1 MDNKSKQTGL
11 AGIGI
16 MGKLFPG
23 KSVRSIILSLM
34 AGLFL
39 TTGTYAQESK
49 EAAMHRKAADLI
61 SQMTLDEKIGMMMNS
76 TPGVERLGIKPYDW
90 WNEAL
95 HGVARSGRATV
106 FPEPIGLG
114 ATFDPEI
121 VKKIGD
127 IVSEEGRAKF
137 DKAREMENYSRFTGL
152 TFWAPNVN
160 IFKDPRWGRGMET
173 YGEDPFL
180 TGTLGAAYVKGIQ
193 GDDPFYLKAAA
204 CAKHF
209 AVHSGPESVRHSF
222 NAVPSMKDLYETY
235 LPAFEKLVKEADV
248 EVVMGAYNRVFG
260 ESASGSEFLLTD
272 LLRDKWGFDGHIV
285 SDCGAIDDIFGGHHI
300 ARDAAEASAIAIK
313 AGLNLEC
320 GSSFSSL
327 KTAINR
333 GLISEAD
340 IDNALEPLLMTQLK
354 LGILFNDPDCPY
366 YGIPASVI
374 GSAEHFAVARQ
385 AAVESMVL
393 LKNDN
398 NLLPLR
404 KDIRNVYVTGTAATD
419 TYSMMGNYYAISD
432 HYSTYLQGIV
442 SKVSDGTN
450 VNYKPAYTI
459 VPTKDVNPGNYATA
473 QAAQADYTIMFMGNN
488 GTTEGEESDAIS
500 SASVGDRLSI
510 DLPENQMSFFR
521 SVARMRRSNNHL
533 IVVLTGGSPI
543 NLQEIAAGADAVIM
557 AWYPGQEG
565 GDALAELLFGE
576 KNFSGRLPIT
586 FPISSQELPDFSD
599 YTMKGR
605 TYKYMTGNTMYP
617 FGYGLSYGSSQ
628 YGDLTI
634 LTKKPKLGKPVDVE
648 IPITNTGNMERTET
662 VQLYVS
668 TPNAGQGAPYS
679 QLVAFERVTLKP
691 GESHTVHFT
700 VTPDQM
706 LEFQDD
712 GNTKLLKGTYKIT
725 VGAASPT
732 QRSEELGIPLKSVS
746 IKL

>member
-1 MDNKSKQTGL
+1 MTAKTL
-11 AGIGI
+11 
-16 MGKLFPG
+16 
-23 KSVRSIILSLM
+23 ILSM
-34 AGLFL
+34 TAGLLL
-39 TTGTYAQESK
+39 TAGAHAQESK
-49 EAAMHRKAADLI
+49 EAAMHRKAAEVI
-61 SQMTLDEKIGMMMNS
+61 AQMTLDEKISMMMNS

-95 HGVARSGRATV
+95 HGVARNGRATV

-114 ATFDPEI
+114 ATFDP
-121 VKKIGD
+121 VLVRKIGD
-127 IVSEEGRAKF
+127 IVSDEGRAKF
-137 DKAREMENYSRFTGL
+137 DRARAMENYSRYTGL

-160 IFKDPRWGRGMET
+160 IFRDPRWGRGMET

-180 TGTLGAAYVKGIQ
+180 TGTLGSAYVKGIQ

-209 AVHSGPESVRHSF
+209 AVHSGPESVRHSY
-222 NAVPSMKDLYETY
+222 NAVPSIKDLYETY

-260 ESASGSEFLLTD
+260 DSASGSKFLLMD
-272 LLRDKWGFDGHIV
+272 ILRDRWGFDGHVV
-285 SDCGAIDDIFGGHHI
+285 SDCGAVDDIYGGHHI

-320 GSSFSSL
+320 GNSFYAL
-327 KTAINR
+327 KDAIER
-333 GLISEAD
+333 GLLTEAD
-340 IDNALEPLLMTQLK
+340 IDQALEPLLMTQLR
-354 LGILFNDPDCPY
+354 LGILFDDPDCPY

-374 GSAEHFAVARQ
+374 GSAEHYAVARQ

-393 LKNDN
+393 LKNAD

-419 TYSMMGNYYAISD
+419 TYSMMGNYFGISD

-459 VPTKDVNPGNYATA
+459 VPTRDVNPGNYATA

-500 SASVGDRLSI
+500 SPSIGDRLSI
-510 DLPENQMSFFR
+510 DLPENQMTFFR
-521 SVARMRRSNNHL
+521 NVVRLRRENNHL
-533 IVVLTGGSPI
+533 IVVLTGGSPL

-586 FPISSQELPDFSD
+586 FPVTSSTLPAFDD
-599 YTMKGR
+599 YTMEGR

-628 YGDLTI
+628 YDDLTL
-634 LTKKPKLGKPVDVE
+634 LTRKPRLGRNVEVE
-648 IPITNTGNMERTET
+648 IPVTNTGRVERTET

-668 TPNAGQGAPYS
+668 TPSAGAGAPFS
-679 QLVAFERVTLKP
+679 QLMAFERVTLKP
-691 GESHTVHFT
+691 GESRTVHFT
-700 VTPDQM
+700 VTPEQM
-706 LEFQDD
+706 KEIQAD
-712 GNTKLLKGTYKIT
+712 GSARQLKGTYKIT
-725 VGAASPT
+725 VGAAAPG
-732 QRSEELGIPLKSVS
+732 QRSEELGAALRSVS
-746 IKL
+746 FKL

>member
-1 MDNKSKQTGL
+1 MTL
-11 AGIGI
+11 
-16 MGKLFPG
+16 
-23 KSVRSIILSLM
+23 RSLILSLM

-39 TTGTYAQESK
+39 AAGAYAQESK
-49 EAAMHRKAADLI
+49 EAAMHKKAAEVI
-61 SQMTLDEKIGMMMNS
+61 AQMTLDEKISMMMNS
-76 TPGVERLGIKPYDW
+76 TPGVERLGILPYDW

-95 HGVARSGRATV
+95 HGVARNGRATV

-114 ATFDPEI
+114 ATFDPVL
-121 VKKIGD
+121 VKQIGD
-127 IVSEEGRAKF
+127 IVSDEGRAKF
-137 DKAREMENYSRFTGL
+137 DMFRAMKNYSRFTGL

-160 IFKDPRWGRGMET
+160 IFRDPRWGRGMET

-180 TGTLGAAYVKGIQ
+180 TGTLGSAYVQGIQ

-204 CAKHF
+204 CAKHY
-209 AVHSGPESVRHSF
+209 AVHSGPESTRHSY
-222 NAVPSMKDLYETY
+222 NAEPSLKDLYETY
-235 LPAFEKLVKEADV
+235 LPAFERLVKEADV

-260 ESASGSEFLLTD
+260 DSASGSKFLLTD
-272 LLRDKWGFDGHIV
+272 ILRDTWGFDGHVV
-285 SDCGAIDDIFGGHHI
+285 SDCGAIDDIYRGHHI
-300 ARDAAEASAIAIK
+300 AQDAAAASAIAIK

-320 GSSFSSL
+320 GSSFFAL
-327 KTAINR
+327 KTAIDR
-333 GLISEAD
+333 GLLTEAD
-340 IDNALEPLLMTQLK
+340 IDNALEPLIMTQLR
-354 LGILFNDPDCPY
+354 LGILYDDPDCPY
-366 YGIPASVI
+366 YGIPTSVI

-393 LKNDN
+393 LKNAN

-404 KDIRNVYVTGTAATD
+404 KDIQNVYITGTAATD
-419 TYSMMGNYYAISD
+419 TYSMMGNYYGLSD
-432 HYSTYLQGIV
+432 HYSTYLQGII

-459 VPTKDVNPGNYATA
+459 VPSKDVNPGNYATQ

-500 SASVGDRLSI
+500 SPSIGDRLSI

-521 SVARMRRSNNHL
+521 SVVRMRRSNNHL

-586 FPISSQELPDFSD
+586 FPITSETLPAFDD

-605 TYKYMTGNTMYP
+605 TYKYMEGNTMYP

-628 YGDLTI
+628 YGDLTL
-634 LTKKPKLGKPVDVE
+634 LTKKPKLGNAVDVE
-648 IPITNTGNMERTET
+648 IPVTNTGSVERTET

-668 TPNAGQGAPYS
+668 TPNAGAGAPFS
-679 QLVAFERVTLKP
+679 QLAAFERVTLKP
-691 GESHTVHFT
+691 GESRTVHFT

-706 LEFQDD
+706 KEFQED
-712 GNTKLLKGTYKIT
+712 GSAKLLKGNYKIT
-725 VGAASPT
+725 VGSAAPT
-732 QRSEELGIPLKSVS
+732 ERTEELGEALRSVTF
-746 IKL
+746 KL

>member
-1 MDNKSKQTGL
+1 MTL
-11 AGIGI
+11 
-16 MGKLFPG
+16 
-23 KSVRSIILSLM
+23 RSLVLSLTVGLLLT
-34 AGLFL
+34 AGAF
-39 TTGTYAQESK
+39 AQESK

-61 SQMTLDEKIGMMMNS
+61 SRMTLDEKIGMMMNS

-95 HGVARSGRATV
+95 HGVARNGRATV

-114 ATFDPEI
+114 ATFDPEL
-121 VKKIGD
+121 VRTIGD
-127 IVSEEGRAKF
+127 IVSDEGRAKF
-137 DKAREMENYSRFTGL
+137 DKAREMENYSRYTGL

-160 IFKDPRWGRGMET
+160 IFRDPRWGRGMET
-173 YGEDPFL
+173 YGEDPYL
-180 TGTLGAAYVKGIQ
+180 TGTLGSAYVKGIQ

-209 AVHSGPESVRHSF
+209 AVHSGPESTRHSY
-222 NAVPSMKDLYETY
+222 NAVPPMKDLYETY
-235 LPAFEKLVKEADV
+235 LPAFERLVKDADV

-260 ESASGSEFLLTD
+260 ESASGSTFLLTN
-272 LLRDKWGFDGHIV
+272 LLREQWGFDGHIV
-285 SDCGAIDDIFGGHHI
+285 SDCGAVDDIYGGHHI
-300 ARDAAEASAIAIK
+300 AKDAAEASAIAIK

-320 GSSFSSL
+320 GNSFTSL
-327 KTAINR
+327 KEAISR
-333 GLISEAD
+333 GLLTEAD
-340 IDNALEPLLMTQLK
+340 IDKALEPLLMTQLK
-354 LGILFNDPDCPY
+354 LGILFDDPDCPY
-366 YGIPASVI
+366 NGIPASVI
-374 GSAEHFAVARQ
+374 GSPEHYAVARQ

-398 NLLPLR
+398 DLLPLR

-419 TYSMMGNYYAISD
+419 TYSMMGNYFGISD

-459 VPTKDVNPGNYATA
+459 VPTRDVNPGNYATA
-473 QAAQADYTIMFMGNN
+473 QAATADYTIMFMGNN

-500 SASVGDRLSI
+500 SPSIGDRLSI
-510 DLPENQMSFFR
+510 DLPDNQLSFFR
-521 SVARMRRSNNHL
+521 KVVEMRSSNNHL

-576 KNFSGRLPIT
+576 KNFSGRLPVT
-586 FPISSQELPDFSD
+586 FPISTYALPSFSD
-599 YTMKGR
+599 YSMKGR

-617 FGYGLSYGSSQ
+617 FGYGLSYGSCQ
-628 YGDLTI
+628 YGELTL
-634 LTKKPKLGKPVDVE
+634 LTSKPKLGNPVEVE
-648 IPITNTGNMERTET
+648 IPVTNTGNVERTET

-668 TPNAGQGAPYS
+668 TPNAGQGAAFS
-679 QLVAFERVTLKP
+679 QLVDFQRVTLKP
-691 GESHTVHFT
+691 GESRRVRFT

-706 LEFQDD
+706 REFQRD
-712 GNTKLLKGTYKIT
+712 GSTKLLKGTYKIT
-725 VGAASPT
+725 VGAAAPT
-732 QRSEELGIPLKSVS
+732 QRTQELGAPLKSVS
-746 IKL
+746 VKL

>member
-1 MDNKSKQTGL
+1 MTFRTL
-11 AGIGI
+11 
-16 MGKLFPG
+16 
-23 KSVRSIILSLM
+23 ILSLT

-39 TTGTYAQESK
+39 TMGAYAQESK
-49 EAAMHRKAADLI
+49 EAAMHKKAVDLI
-61 SQMTLDEKIGMMMNS
+61 SQMTLDEKISMMMNS

-95 HGVARSGRATV
+95 HGVARNGRATV

-114 ATFDPEI
+114 ATFDPEL
-121 VKKIGD
+121 VRKIGD
-127 IVSEEGRAKF
+127 IVSDEGRAKF
-137 DKAREMENYSRFTGL
+137 EKAREMENYNRYTGL

-160 IFKDPRWGRGMET
+160 IFRDPRWGRGMET
-173 YGEDPFL
+173 YGEDPYL
-180 TGTLGAAYVKGIQ
+180 TGTMGSAYVKGIQ

-222 NAVPSMKDLYETY
+222 NALPNMKDLYETY
-235 LPAFEKLVKEADV
+235 LPAFERLVKDADV

-260 ESASGSEFLLTD
+260 ESASGSTFLLTN
-272 LLRDKWGFDGHIV
+272 LLREQWGFDGHIV
-285 SDCGAIDDIFGGHHI
+285 SDCGAVDDIYGGHHI
-300 ARDAAEASAIAIK
+300 AKDAAEASAIAIK

-320 GSSFSSL
+320 GNSFRSL
-327 KTAINR
+327 KTAIER
-333 GLISEAD
+333 GLLTEAD
-340 IDNALEPLLMTQLK
+340 IDEALEPLLMTQLK

-374 GSAEHFAVARQ
+374 GSPEHCAVARQ

-398 NLLPLR
+398 DLLPLR
-404 KDIRNVYVTGTAATD
+404 KDIMNVYVTGTAATD
-419 TYSMMGNYYAISD
+419 TYSMMGNYFGISD

-442 SKVSDGTN
+442 AKVSDGTN

-459 VPTKDVNPGNYATA
+459 VPTRDVNPGNYATA
-473 QAAQADYTIMFMGNN
+473 QAASADYTIMFMGNN

-500 SASVGDRLSI
+500 SPSIGDRLNI
-510 DLPENQMSFFR
+510 DLPDNQLSFFR
-521 SVARMRRSNNHL
+521 EVVKMRSKNNHL
-533 IVVLTGGSPI
+533 IVVVTGGSPV

-586 FPISSQELPDFSD
+586 FPISTYALPPFSD
-599 YTMKGR
+599 YDMRGR

-628 YGDLTI
+628 YGDLKVVTS
-634 LTKKPKLGKPVDVE
+634 KPKLGSPIELE
-648 IPITNTGNMERTET
+648 IPVTNTGKVDRTET

-668 TPNAGQGAPYS
+668 TPNAGQGAAFS
-679 QLVAFERVTLKP
+679 QLVAFERVSLKP
-691 GESHTVHFT
+691 GESRNVRFT
-700 VTPDQM
+700 VTPEQM
-706 LEFQDD
+706 REFQRD
-712 GNTKLLKGTYKIT
+712 GSTKLLKGTYKIT
-725 VGAASPT
+725 VGAAAPT
-732 QRSEELGIPLKSVS
+732 QRSQELDVPLKSVS

>member
-1 MDNKSKQTGL
+1 MTT
-11 AGIGI
+11 
-16 MGKLFPG
+16 
-23 KSVRSIILSLM
+23 RSIILSLT

-39 TTGTYAQESK
+39 TMGAFAQDSK
-49 EAAMHRKAADLI
+49 EAAMHKKAADLI
-61 SQMTLDEKIGMMMNS
+61 SQMTLDEKISMMMNS

-95 HGVARSGRATV
+95 HGVARNGRATV

-114 ATFDPEI
+114 ATFDPDL
-121 VKKIGD
+121 VRKIGD
-127 IVSEEGRAKF
+127 IVSDEGRAKF
-137 DKAREMENYSRFTGL
+137 EKAREMENYNRYTGL

-160 IFKDPRWGRGMET
+160 IFRDPRWGRGMET

-180 TGTLGAAYVKGIQ
+180 TGTLGSAYVKGIQ

-209 AVHSGPESVRHSF
+209 AVHSGPESVRHSY
-222 NAVPSMKDLYETY
+222 NALPSMKDLYETY
-235 LPAFEKLVKEADV
+235 LPAFEKLVKDADV

-260 ESASGSEFLLTD
+260 ESASGSTFLLTN
-272 LLRDKWGFDGHIV
+272 LLRETWGFDGHIV
-285 SDCGAIDDIFGGHHI
+285 SDCGAIDDIYRGHHI
-300 ARDAAEASAIAIK
+300 AKDAAEASAIAIK

-320 GSSFSSL
+320 GNSFRSL
-327 KTAINR
+327 KTAIER
-333 GLISEAD
+333 GLLTEDD
-340 IDNALEPLLMTQLK
+340 IDKALEPLLMTQLK

-374 GSAEHFAVARQ
+374 GSAEHYAVARQ

-398 NLLPLR
+398 DLLPLR
-404 KDIRNVYVTGTAATD
+404 KDIQNVYVTGTAATD
-419 TYSMMGNYYAISD
+419 TYSMMGNYYGISD

-459 VPTKDVNPGNYATA
+459 VPTRDVNPGNYATA
-473 QAAQADYTIMFMGNN
+473 QAAQADYTIMFLGNN

-500 SASVGDRLSI
+500 SPSIGDRLSI
-510 DLPENQMSFFR
+510 DLPDNQLSFFR
-521 SVARMRRSNNHL
+521 KVVEMRGKNNHL
-533 IVVLTGGSPI
+533 IVVVTGGSPV

-586 FPISSQELPDFSD
+586 FPISTRALPAFSD
-599 YTMKGR
+599 YTMQGR
-605 TYKYMTGNTMYP
+605 TYKYMAGNTMYP

-628 YGDLTI
+628 FGDLSV
-634 LTKKPKLGKPVDVE
+634 LTKKPKLGNSIEFE
-648 IPITNTGNMERTET
+648 IPVTNTGNVERTET
-662 VQLYVS
+662 VQFYVS
-668 TPNAGQGAPYS
+668 TPNAGQGAPFS
-679 QLVAFERVTLKP
+679 QLKAFQRVTLRP
-691 GESHTVHFT
+691 GETRTVHFT

-706 LEFQDD
+706 EEFARD
-712 GNTKLLKGTYKIT
+712 GSSKLLKGNYKFT
-725 VGAASPT
+725 VGAAAPT
-732 QRSEELGIPLKSVS
+732 HRSEELGVPLKSVS
-746 IKL
+746 VKL

>member
-1 MDNKSKQTGL
+1 MT
-11 AGIGI
+11 
-16 MGKLFPG
+16 F
-23 KSVRSIILSLM
+23 RSLILSLT

-39 TTGTYAQESK
+39 TMGAFAQESK
-49 EAAMHRKAADLI
+49 EAAMHKKAVDLI
-61 SQMTLDEKIGMMMNS
+61 SQMTLDEKISMMMNS

-95 HGVARSGRATV
+95 HGVARNGRATV

-114 ATFDPEI
+114 ATFDPEL

-127 IVSEEGRAKF
+127 IVSDEGRAKF
-137 DKAREMENYSRFTGL
+137 EKAREMENYNRYTGL

-160 IFKDPRWGRGMET
+160 IFRDPRWGRGMET
-173 YGEDPFL
+173 YGEDPYL
-180 TGTLGAAYVKGIQ
+180 TGTMGSAYVKGIQ

-209 AVHSGPESVRHSF
+209 AVHSGPESVRHSY
-222 NAVPSMKDLYETY
+222 NALPNMKDLYETY
-235 LPAFEKLVKEADV
+235 LPAFERLVKDADV

-260 ESASGSEFLLTD
+260 ESASGSTFLLTN
-272 LLRDKWGFDGHIV
+272 LLREQWGFDGHIV
-285 SDCGAIDDIFGGHHI
+285 SDCGAVDDIYGGHHI
-300 ARDAAEASAIAIK
+300 AKDAAEASAIAIK

-320 GSSFSSL
+320 GNSFRSL
-327 KTAINR
+327 KTAIER
-333 GLISEAD
+333 GLLTEAD
-340 IDNALEPLLMTQLK
+340 IDEALEPLLMTQLK

-374 GSAEHFAVARQ
+374 GSPEHYAVARQ

-398 NLLPLR
+398 DLLPLR
-404 KDIRNVYVTGTAATD
+404 KDIMNVYVTGTAATD
-419 TYSMMGNYYAISD
+419 TYSMMGNYFGISD

-442 SKVSDGTN
+442 AKVSDGTN

-459 VPTKDVNPGNYATA
+459 VPTRDVNPGNYATA
-473 QAAQADYTIMFMGNN
+473 QAASADYTIMFMGNN

-500 SASVGDRLSI
+500 SPSIGDRLNI
-510 DLPENQMSFFR
+510 DLPDNQLSFFR
-521 SVARMRRSNNHL
+521 EVVKMRSKNNHL
-533 IVVLTGGSPI
+533 IVVVTGGSPV

-586 FPISSQELPDFSD
+586 FPISTYALPPFSD
-599 YTMKGR
+599 YDMRGR

-628 YGDLTI
+628 YGDLRVVTS
-634 LTKKPKLGKPVDVE
+634 KPKLGSPIELE
-648 IPITNTGNMERTET
+648 IPVTNTGKVERTET

-668 TPNAGQGAPYS
+668 TPNAGQGAAFS
-679 QLVAFERVTLKP
+679 QLVAFERVSLKP
-691 GESHTVHFT
+691 GESRTVRFT

-706 LEFQDD
+706 REFQRD
-712 GNTKLLKGTYKIT
+712 GSTKLLKGTYKIT
-725 VGAASPT
+725 AGAAAPT
-732 QRSEELGIPLKSVS
+732 QRSEELGAALKSVS

>member
-1 MDNKSKQTGL
+1 MK
-11 AGIGI
+11 ARF
-16 MGKLFPG
+16 LF
-23 KSVRSIILSLM
+23 LSLV

-39 TTGTYAQESK
+39 TAGVHAQESK
-49 EAAMHRKAADLI
+49 EAAMHKKAAEYI
-61 SQMTLDEKIGMMMNS
+61 SKMTLDEKIGMMMNS

-95 HGVARSGRATV
+95 HGVARNGRATV

-114 ATFDPEI
+114 ATFDAELI
-121 VKKIGD
+121 RKIGD
-127 IVSEEGRAKF
+127 IVSDEGRAKF
-137 DKAREMENYSRFTGL
+137 EKAREAENYSRYTGL

-160 IFKDPRWGRGMET
+160 IFRDPRWGRGMET

-180 TGTLGAAYVKGIQ
+180 TGTLGSAYVKGIQ

-209 AVHSGPESVRHSF
+209 AVHSGPESVRHSY
-222 NAVPSMKDLYETY
+222 NATPSMKDLYETY
-235 LPAFEKLVKEADV
+235 LPAFERLVKDADV

-260 ESASGSEFLLTD
+260 ESASGSTFLLTNI
-272 LLRDKWGFDGHIV
+272 LRNKWGFDGHIV
-285 SDCGAIDDIFGGHHI
+285 SDCGAVDDIYGGHHI
-300 ARDAAEASAIAIK
+300 AQDAAEASAIAIK

-320 GSSFSSL
+320 GNSFRAL
-327 KTAINR
+327 KTAIER
-333 GLISEAD
+333 GLLTEAD
-340 IDNALEPLLMTQLK
+340 IDKALEPLLMTQLK
-354 LGILFNDPDCPY
+354 LGILYDDPDCPY

-374 GSAEHFAVARQ
+374 GSAEHYAVARQ

-398 NLLPLR
+398 DLLPLR
-404 KDIRNVYVTGTAATD
+404 KDIQNVYVTGTAATD
-419 TYSMMGNYYAISD
+419 TYSMMGNYFGLSD

-500 SASVGDRLSI
+500 SPSIGDRLNI

-521 SVARMRRSNNHL
+521 SVVRMRRRNNHL
-533 IVVLTGGSPI
+533 IVVVTGGSPV

-576 KNFSGRLPIT
+576 KNFSGRLPVT
-586 FPISSQELPDFSD
+586 FPVSSQYLPSFND

-617 FGYGLSYGSSQ
+617 FGYGLSYGSCQ
-628 YGDLTI
+628 YGDLTVV
-634 LTKKPKLGKPVDVE
+634 TAKPKLGNPVE
-648 IPITNTGNMERTET
+648 LAIPVTNTGSVERTET

-679 QLVAFERVTLKP
+679 QLMAFERVTLRP
-691 GESHTVHFT
+691 GESRTVRFT

-706 LEFQDD
+706 LEFQRD

-725 VGAASPT
+725 VGAAAPT
-732 QRSEELGIPLKSVS
+732 QRSEELGVPLKSVS

>member
-1 MDNKSKQTGL
+1 MTL
-11 AGIGI
+11 RT
-16 MGKLFPG
+16 F
-23 KSVRSIILSLM
+23 ILTSA

-39 TTGTYAQESK
+39 IAGAYAQESK
-49 EAAMHRKAADLI
+49 EAAMHKKAAEVI
-61 SQMTLDEKIGMMMNS
+61 AQMTLDEKIGMMMNS

-95 HGVARSGRATV
+95 HGVARNGRATV

-114 ATFDPEI
+114 ATFNPEL

-127 IVSEEGRAKF
+127 IVSDEGRAKF
-137 DKAREMENYSRFTGL
+137 DKAREMKNYNRFTGL

-160 IFKDPRWGRGMET
+160 IFRDPRWGRGMET

-180 TGTLGAAYVKGIQ
+180 SGTMGTAYVRGIQ

-204 CAKHF
+204 CAKHY
-209 AVHSGPESVRHSF
+209 AVHSGPEATRHSY
-222 NAVPSMKDLYETY
+222 NAEPSIKDLYETY
-235 LPAFEKLVKEADV
+235 LPAFEKLVKDADV

-260 ESASGSEFLLTD
+260 DSASGSKFLLTD
-272 LLRDKWGFDGHIV
+272 ILRNTWGFDGHIV
-285 SDCGAIDDIFGGHHI
+285 SDCGAIDDIYRGHHI
-300 ARDAAEASAIAIK
+300 AQDAAAASAIAIK

-320 GSSFSSL
+320 GNSFRAL
-327 KTAINR
+327 KTAIDR
-333 GLISEAD
+333 GLLTEAD
-340 IDNALEPLLMTQLK
+340 IDNALEPLIMTLLR
-354 LGILFNDPDCPY
+354 LGILYDDPDCPY
-366 YGIPASVI
+366 YGIPSSVI
-374 GSAEHFAVARQ
+374 ASPDHFAVARQ

-393 LKNDN
+393 LKNAN

-404 KDIRNVYVTGTAATD
+404 KDIQNVYVTGTAATD
-419 TYSMMGNYYAISD
+419 TYSMMGNYYGISD

-442 SKVSDGTN
+442 SHVSDGTN

-459 VPTKDVNPGNYATA
+459 VPSKDVNPGNYATQ

-500 SASVGDRLSI
+500 SPYIGDRISI

-521 SVARMRRSNNHL
+521 SVVRMRRSNNHL

-576 KNFSGRLPIT
+576 KNFSGKLPIT
-586 FPISSQELPDFSD
+586 FPLSTDPLPAFDD

-605 TYKYMTGNTMYP
+605 TYKYMEGNTMYP

-628 YGDLTI
+628 YGDLTL
-634 LTKKPKLGKPVDVE
+634 LTKKPKLGNSVEVE
-648 IPITNTGNMERTET
+648 IPVTNTGNVERTET

-668 TPNAGQGAPYS
+668 TPNAGAGAPFS
-679 QLVAFERVTLKP
+679 QLAAFERVTLRP
-691 GESHTVHFT
+691 GESRTVRFT
-700 VTPDQM
+700 VNPDQM
-706 LEFQDD
+706 KEFQED
-712 GNTKLLKGTYKIT
+712 GSTKLLKGTYKIT
-725 VGAASPT
+725 VGTAAPT
-732 QRSEELGIPLKSVS
+732 PRTEELGEAIRSVS
-746 IKL
+746 FKL

>member
-1 MDNKSKQTGL
+1 MTARTL
-11 AGIGI
+11 
-16 MGKLFPG
+16 
-23 KSVRSIILSLM
+23 ILSLT

-39 TTGTYAQESK
+39 TMGAFAQDSK
-49 EAAMHRKAADLI
+49 EAAMHKKAADLI
-61 SQMTLDEKIGMMMNS
+61 SQMTLDEKISMMMNS

-95 HGVARSGRATV
+95 HGVARNGRATV

-114 ATFDPEI
+114 ATFDPDL
-121 VKKIGD
+121 VRKIGD
-127 IVSEEGRAKF
+127 IVSDEGRAKF
-137 DKAREMENYSRFTGL
+137 EKAREMENYNRYTGL

-160 IFKDPRWGRGMET
+160 IFRDPRWGRGMET

-180 TGTLGAAYVKGIQ
+180 TGTLGSAYVKGIQ

-209 AVHSGPESVRHSF
+209 AVHSGPESVRHSY
-222 NAVPSMKDLYETY
+222 NALPSMKDLYETY
-235 LPAFEKLVKEADV
+235 LPAFEKLVKDADV

-260 ESASGSEFLLTD
+260 ESASGSTFLLTN
-272 LLRDKWGFDGHIV
+272 LLRETWGFDGHIV
-285 SDCGAIDDIFGGHHI
+285 SDCGAVDDIYGGHHI
-300 ARDAAEASAIAIK
+300 AKDAAEASAIAIK

-320 GSSFSSL
+320 GNSFTSL
-327 KTAINR
+327 KEAINR
-333 GLISEAD
+333 GLLTEDD
-340 IDNALEPLLMTQLK
+340 IDEALEPLLMTQLK
-354 LGILFNDPDCPY
+354 LGILFDDPDCPY

-374 GSAEHFAVARQ
+374 GSAEHYAVARQ

-398 NLLPLR
+398 DLLPLR
-404 KDIRNVYVTGTAATD
+404 KDIQNVYVTGTAATD
-419 TYSMMGNYYAISD
+419 TYSMMGNYFGISD

-459 VPTKDVNPGNYATA
+459 VPTRDVNPGNYATA
-473 QAAQADYTIMFMGNN
+473 QAAQADYTIMFLGNN

-500 SASVGDRLSI
+500 SPSIGDRLSI
-510 DLPENQMSFFR
+510 DLPDNQLSFFR
-521 SVARMRRSNNHL
+521 KVVEMRGKNNHL
-533 IVVLTGGSPI
+533 IVVVTGGSPI

-586 FPISSQELPDFSD
+586 FPISTRALPAFSD
-599 YTMKGR
+599 YTMQGR
-605 TYKYMTGNTMYP
+605 TYKYMAGNTMYP

-628 YGDLTI
+628 YGDLRL
-634 LTKKPKLGKPVDVE
+634 LTGKPKLGNPLEFE
-648 IPITNTGNMERTET
+648 IPVTNTGNVERTET

-668 TPNAGQGAPYS
+668 TPNAGQGAPFS
-679 QLVAFERVTLKP
+679 QLKAFQRITLRP
-691 GESHTVHFT
+691 GETRTVRFT

-706 LEFQDD
+706 EEFARD
-712 GNTKLLKGTYKIT
+712 GSTKLLKGNYKFT
-725 VGAASPT
+725 VGAAAPT
-732 QRSEELGIPLKSVS
+732 HRSEELGVPLKSVN

>member
-1 MDNKSKQTGL
+1 MTLKSLLLPL
-11 AGIGI
+11 A
-16 MGKLFPG
+16 
-23 KSVRSIILSLM
+23 
-34 AGLFL
+34 AGLL
-39 TTGTYAQESK
+39 LATGAYAQESK
-49 EAAMHRKAADLI
+49 EAAMHKKAAELI
-61 SQMTLDEKIGMMMNS
+61 ARMTLDEKIGMMMNS

-95 HGVARSGRATV
+95 HGVARNGRATV

-114 ATFDPEI
+114 ATFDPEL
-121 VKKIGD
+121 VRKIGD
-127 IVSEEGRAKF
+127 IVSDEGRAKF
-137 DKAREMENYSRFTGL
+137 DKAREMKNYSRFTGL

-160 IFKDPRWGRGMET
+160 IFRDPRWGRGMET

-180 TGTLGAAYVKGIQ
+180 TGTLGSAYVKGIQ

-204 CAKHF
+204 CAKHY
-209 AVHSGPESVRHSF
+209 AVHSGPESTRHSY

-260 ESASGSEFLLTD
+260 DSASGSKFLLMD
-272 LLRDKWGFDGHIV
+272 ILRDKWGFDGHVV
-285 SDCGAIDDIFGGHHI
+285 SDCGAVDDIYGGHHI

-320 GSSFSSL
+320 GNSFYAL
-327 KTAINR
+327 KDAIER
-333 GLISEAD
+333 GLLTESD
-340 IDNALEPLLMTQLK
+340 IDKALEPLLMTQLR
-354 LGILFNDPDCPY
+354 LGILFDDPDCPY

-374 GSAEHFAVARQ
+374 GSADHYATARQ

-393 LKNDN
+393 LKNDGG
-398 NLLPLR
+398 LLPLR
-404 KDIRNVYVTGTAATD
+404 KDIQNVYVTGTAATD
-419 TYSMMGNYYAISD
+419 TYSMMGNYYGISD

-459 VPTKDVNPGNYATA
+459 VPTRDVNPGNYATA

-500 SASVGDRLSI
+500 SPSIGDRLSI
-510 DLPENQMSFFR
+510 DLPENQLSFFR
-521 SVARMRRSNNHL
+521 SVVRMRRSNNHL

-576 KNFSGRLPIT
+576 RNFSGRLPIT
-586 FPISSQELPDFSD
+586 FPITSDTLPAFDD
-599 YTMKGR
+599 YTMEGR
-605 TYKYMTGNTMYP
+605 TYKYMSGNTMYP

-628 YGDLTI
+628 YGELTM
-634 LTKKPKLGKPVDVE
+634 LTRKPKLGQPVEVE
-648 IPITNTGNMERTET
+648 IPVTNTGGVERTET

-668 TPNAGQGAPYS
+668 TPNAGAGAPFS
-679 QLVAFERVTLKP
+679 QLSAFERVTLRP
-691 GESHTVHFT
+691 GESRTLRLT
-700 VTPDQM
+700 VTPEQM
-706 LEFQDD
+706 KEFQAD
-712 GNTKLLKGTYKIT
+712 GNAKLLKGTYRIT
-725 VGAASPT
+725 VGTAAPGA
-732 QRSEELGIPLKSVS
+732 RSEELGAALKSVS
-746 IKL
+746 FKL